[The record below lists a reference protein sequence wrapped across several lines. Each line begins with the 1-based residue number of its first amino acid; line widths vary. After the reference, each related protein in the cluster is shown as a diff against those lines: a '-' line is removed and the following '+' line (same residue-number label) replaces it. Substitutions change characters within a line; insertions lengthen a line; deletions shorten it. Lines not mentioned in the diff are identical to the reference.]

1 MIKGIIIKE
10 HGLQLILVGTDEIDE
25 AVLKQLNGA
34 TCTLI
39 TENVRVHDKVI
50 SGGLVINKS
59 KIIEDVKIVGE
70 QVESSVEN
78 TTNNTGT
85 TEPEK

>member
-50 SGGLVINKS
+50 SGGLLINKS
-59 KIIEDVKIVGE
+59 KLEDVKIVGE
-70 QVESSVEN
+70 QVESSME
-78 TTNNTGT
+78 TTTDNPSSP
-85 TEPEK
+85 EPKE

>member
-1 MIKGIIIKE
+1 MIKGTIIKE
-10 HGLQLILVGTDEIDE
+10 HGLQLILVGTDEIDD

-50 SGGLVINKS
+50 SGGLLINKS
-59 KIIEDVKIVGE
+59 KIEDVKIVGE
-70 QVESSVEN
+70 QVEPSVEN
-78 TTNNTGT
+78 ITDHSNTKDT
-85 TEPEK
+85 DK

>member
-10 HGLQLILVGTDEIDE
+10 NGIQLILVGTDEIDE

-50 SGGLVINKS
+50 SGGLLINKS
-59 KIIEDVKIVGE
+59 KLEDVKIVGE
-70 QVESSVEN
+70 QVEPSLEN
-78 TTNNTGT
+78 ITNNTGT
-85 TEPEK
+85 TEPDK

>member
-10 HGLQLILVGTDEIDE
+10 NGIQLILVGTDEIDE

-50 SGGLVINKS
+50 SGGLLINKS
-59 KIIEDVKIVGE
+59 KLEDVKIVGE
-70 QVESSVEN
+70 QVESSLEN
-78 TTNNTGT
+78 ITNYTGT
-85 TEPEK
+85 TEPDK

>member
-50 SGGLVINKS
+50 SGGLLINKS
-59 KIIEDVKIVGE
+59 KLEDVKIVGE
-70 QVESSVEN
+70 QVEPSMEGATEN
-78 TTNNTGT
+78 PSG
-85 TEPEK
+85 PESKE

>member
-50 SGGLVINKS
+50 SGGLLINKS
-59 KIIEDVKIVGE
+59 KLEDAKIVGE
-70 QVESSVEN
+70 QVESSME
-78 TTNNTGT
+78 TTTDNPSSP
-85 TEPEK
+85 EPKE

>member
-1 MIKGIIIKE
+1 MIKGTIIKE
-10 HGLQLILVGTDEIDE
+10 HGIQLILVGTDEIDD

-50 SGGLVINKS
+50 SGGLLINKS
-59 KIIEDVKIVGE
+59 KIEDVKIVGE
-70 QVESSVEN
+70 QVEPSVEN
-78 TTNNTGT
+78 ITDHSNTKD
-85 TEPEK
+85 PDK